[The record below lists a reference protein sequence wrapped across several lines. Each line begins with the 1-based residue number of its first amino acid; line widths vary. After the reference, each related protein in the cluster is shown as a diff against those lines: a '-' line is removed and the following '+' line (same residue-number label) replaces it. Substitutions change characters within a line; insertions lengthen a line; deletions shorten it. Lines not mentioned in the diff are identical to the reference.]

1 MARTE
6 IDAQILLGDLESILQ
21 YRLKRR
27 DKERIFDAYEF
38 ARFHHQEQMR
48 DSGEPFISHPI
59 EVAKILAQFSADNDT
74 IIAGILHD
82 IVEDCNVPLSEIAEK
97 YGDTVALIVDGVTK
111 ISNLKL
117 NEKLESKIV
126 KSRMKVET
134 LRKMLLALS
143 DDPRIIIVKLADR
156 LHNMRTLDF
165 LKDPEK
171 KRDKARETLQIY
183 APIAHRIG
191 MHKIQ
196 AELEDLSF
204 KYEYPEEFKE
214 LKFKVNR
221 KLKERQ
227 DIMDEY
233 KEIVLRE
240 LRKNRISALIEGRVK
255 HLYSIWQKMIK
266 KNRSFDEVF
275 DLIALRIVTGDEVNC
290 YKILGAVHS
299 LWPPMPGR
307 FKDYIA
313 APKSNGYKSL
323 HTTLITHR
331 GEPLEIQIRS
341 ERMHKEAEYGV
352 ASHWVYKEG
361 IDVKDRT
368 WFTQLVD
375 WQKDFIESFKDMESI
390 SRELEVEEVFV
401 FTPKG
406 EVVHLPK
413 GATPIDFAYAIHT
426 EVGHHYAG
434 AKVNDRLVPVNYEL
448 QLGDRVEVIVNKAS
462 EGPSLDWLKYVRAN
476 STKAKIKRFFKN
488 EYSAK
493 LVERGKEIFRKISK
507 RLAVSM
513 DDLIEGEQIKALM
526 NRLGAHNENDLFSK
540 LGDGSVTMGE
550 VLSLLAPKEEEIET
564 LPEETELIKQKQA
577 KGNEV
582 VVGGE
587 TGIAVYFAKCCT
599 PLPGDDIVA
608 VMSSRGISI
617 HTRNCRNL
625 KGISK
630 DKLVEAH
637 WNLDTGGKFSS
648 WIVVEFDSADRTIV
662 NKSLE
667 RLENKNAKVMKYSVE
682 AGRWGY
688 DTLIANILVKDVA
701 HLTSVMENLRG
712 MKGVQNVKRYG
723 GVS

>member
-27 DKERIFDAYEF
+27 EKERIFDAYEF

-74 IIAGILHD
+74 IVAGILHD
-82 IVEDCNVPLSEIAEK
+82 IVEDCNVPLSEIEEK
-97 YGDTVALIVDGVTK
+97 YGETVALIVDGVTK

-143 DDPRIIIVKLADR
+143 EDPRIIIVKLADR

-171 KRDKARETLQIY
+171 KRDKARETIQIY

-275 DLIALRIVTGDEVNC
+275 DLIALRIITGDEVNC

-361 IDVKDRT
+361 IDVKDRS

-448 QLGDRVEVIVNKAS
+448 QLGDRVEVIVNKSS

-488 EYSAK
+488 EDSAK

-507 RLAVSM
+507 RLAISM
-513 DDLIEGEQIKALM
+513 DDLIQGEQIKSLM

-540 LGDGSVTMGE
+540 LGDGSITMGE
-550 VLSLLAPKEEEIET
+550 VLSILAPKEEEVET

-582 VVGGE
+582 TVGGE

-599 PLPGDDIVA
+599 PLPGDDIIA

-617 HTRNCRNL
+617 HNRNCRNL
-625 KGISK
+625 KDISE

-637 WNLDTGGKFSS
+637 WNIVTGGKFSA
-648 WIVVEFDSADRTIV
+648 WIVVEFDGTDKTLIH
-662 NKSLE
+662 KFLE

-701 HLTSVMENLRG
+701 HLTSVMESLRG
-712 MKGVQNVKRYG
+712 MKGVQNVKRFG
-723 GVS
+723 GVA

>member
-6 IDAQILLGDLESILQ
+6 LDAQILLDNLESILQ

-27 DKERIFDAYEF
+27 DKERILDAYEF
-38 ARFHHQEQMR
+38 ARFHHQEQLR
-48 DSGEPFISHPI
+48 DSGEPFVSHPV

-74 IIAGILHD
+74 IVAGLLHD
-82 IVEDCNVPLSEIAEK
+82 IVEDCNVPLSEISEK
-97 YGDTVALIVDGVTK
+97 FGETVALIVDGVTK

-143 DDPRIIIVKLADR
+143 KDPRIIIVKLADR
-156 LHNMRTLDF
+156 LHNMRTLEYI
-165 LKDPEK
+165 KDPEK
-171 KRDKARETLQIY
+171 KKEKARETIQIY

-191 MHKIQ
+191 MHKVQ

-204 KYEYPEEFKE
+204 KYEYPEEFRE
-214 LKFKVNR
+214 LKLKVNR

-240 LRKNRISALIEGRVK
+240 LRKNKIAAVIEGRVK

-266 KNRSFDEVF
+266 KDRSFDEIL
-275 DLIALRIVTGDEVNC
+275 DLIALRIVTSDEVNC

-323 HTTLITHR
+323 HTTLITHK

-361 IDVKDRT
+361 IDVKDRA
-368 WFTQLVD
+368 WFSQLVD

-426 EVGHHYAG
+426 EIGHHYAG

-488 EYSAK
+488 EYSSK
-493 LVERGKEIFRKISK
+493 LIERGKEMFRKISK
-507 RLAVSM
+507 RFAVAM
-513 DDLIEGEQIKALM
+513 DELIASDKIQNLM
-526 NRLGAHNENDLFSK
+526 ARLNAHNENDLFTK
-540 LGDGSVTMGE
+540 LGDGSITMGE
-550 VLSLLAPKEEEIET
+550 VLGVLLPKEEETET
-564 LPEETELIKQKQA
+564 LPEETELLKQKQP

-587 TGIAVYFAKCCT
+587 TGIAVYFAKCCA

-608 VMSSRGISI
+608 VMSNRGISI
-617 HTRNCRNL
+617 HNRNCNNV
-625 KGISK
+625 KDISQ

-637 WNLDTGGKFSS
+637 WSMIAGERFSAS
-648 WIVVEFDSADRTIV
+648 IVVEFEGEDKSMI
-662 NKSLE
+662 NKFLE
-667 RLENKNAKVMKYSVE
+667 RLENKSAKVKKYSVE
-682 AGRWGY
+682 SGKWGY
-688 DTLIANILVKDVA
+688 DTLTANILVKDVV

-712 MKGVQNVKRYG
+712 MKGVQNVKRLG
-723 GVS
+723 GIA

>member
-6 IDAQILLGDLESILQ
+6 LDSQMLLGDLESILQ

-27 DKERIFDAYEF
+27 DKERILEAYEF
-38 ARFHHQEQMR
+38 ARFHHQEQVR
-48 DSGEPFISHPI
+48 DSGEPFVSHPV
-59 EVAKILAQFSADNDT
+59 EVSKILAQFSADNDT
-74 IIAGILHD
+74 IVAGLLHD
-82 IVEDCNVPLSEIAEK
+82 IVEDCNVPLSEITEK
-97 YGDTVALIVDGVTK
+97 FGETVSLIVDGVTK

-117 NEKLESKIV
+117 NEKLESKVV

-143 DDPRIIIVKLADR
+143 NDPRIIIVKLADR
-156 LHNMRTLDF
+156 LHNMRTLDY
-165 LKDPEK
+165 LKDEEK
-171 KRDKARETLQIY
+171 RKDKARETIQIY

-191 MHKIQ
+191 MHKMQ

-204 KYEYPEEFKE
+204 KFEYPEEFKE
-214 LKFKVNR
+214 LKAKVNK

-233 KEIVLRE
+233 KNIVMRE
-240 LRKNRISALIEGRVK
+240 LRKNRIAARIEGRVK
-255 HLYSIWQKMIK
+255 HLYSIWQKMVK

-290 YKILGAVHS
+290 YKILGAAHS

-341 ERMHKEAEYGV
+341 ERMHKEAEFGV

-361 IDVKDRT
+361 IDVKDRS
-368 WFTQLVD
+368 WFSQLVD
-375 WQKDFIESFKDMESI
+375 WQKDLIESFKDIESI
-390 SRELEVEEVFV
+390 SHELAQEEVFV

-406 EVVHLPK
+406 EVVHLPR

-448 QLGDRVEVIVNKAS
+448 KLGDRVEVIVNKAS
-462 EGPSLDWLKYVRAN
+462 DGPSLDWLKYVRAN

-488 EYSAK
+488 EYSNK
-493 LVERGKEIFRKISK
+493 LIERGKEIFRKISK
-507 RLAVSM
+507 RLAVAM
-513 DDLIEGEQIKALM
+513 DELIESEEIQHLM
-526 NRLGAHNENDLFSK
+526 VRLGVHNENDLFAK
-540 LGDGSVTMGE
+540 LGDGSITMGE
-550 VLSLLAPKEEEIET
+550 VLGILVPKDEEVET
-564 LPEETELIKQKQA
+564 LPEETELVKQKQV

-582 VVGGE
+582 IVGGE

-617 HTRNCRNL
+617 HNRDCRNVRD
-625 KGISK
+625 ISRE
-630 DKLVEAH
+630 KLVEAS
-637 WNLDTGGKFSS
+637 WTMASSEKFSA
-648 WIVVEFDSADRTIV
+648 WIVVEFDSSD
-662 NKSLE
+662 KSLMNKITE
-667 RLENKNAKVMKYSVE
+667 RLESKNAKVKKYSVE
-682 AGRWGY
+682 SGKWGY
-688 DTLIANILVKDVA
+688 DTLMANILVKDVGQ
-701 HLTSVMENLRG
+701 LTSVMENLRG
-712 MKGVQNVKRYG
+712 MRGIQSVKRLG

>member
-1 MARTE
+1 MARAE

-27 DKERIFDAYEF
+27 EKERIFDAYEF

-74 IIAGILHD
+74 IVAGILHD

-97 YGDTVALIVDGVTK
+97 YGETVALIVDGVTK

-143 DDPRIIIVKLADR
+143 EDPRIIIVKLADR

-171 KRDKARETLQIY
+171 KRDKARETIQIY

-275 DLIALRIVTGDEVNC
+275 DLIALRIITGDEVNC

-375 WQKDFIESFKDMESI
+375 W
-390 SRELEVEEVFV
+390 
-401 FTPKG
+401 
-406 EVVHLPK
+406 
-413 GATPIDFAYAIHT
+413 
-426 EVGHHYAG
+426 
-434 AKVNDRLVPVNYEL
+434 
-448 QLGDRVEVIVNKAS
+448 
-462 EGPSLDWLKYVRAN
+462 
-476 STKAKIKRFFKN
+476 
-488 EYSAK
+488 
-493 LVERGKEIFRKISK
+493 
-507 RLAVSM
+507 
-513 DDLIEGEQIKALM
+513 
-526 NRLGAHNENDLFSK
+526 
-540 LGDGSVTMGE
+540 
-550 VLSLLAPKEEEIET
+550 
-564 LPEETELIKQKQA
+564 
-577 KGNEV
+577 
-582 VVGGE
+582 
-587 TGIAVYFAKCCT
+587 
-599 PLPGDDIVA
+599 
-608 VMSSRGISI
+608 
-617 HTRNCRNL
+617 
-625 KGISK
+625 
-630 DKLVEAH
+630 
-637 WNLDTGGKFSS
+637 
-648 WIVVEFDSADRTIV
+648 
-662 NKSLE
+662 
-667 RLENKNAKVMKYSVE
+667 
-682 AGRWGY
+682 
-688 DTLIANILVKDVA
+688 
-701 HLTSVMENLRG
+701 
-712 MKGVQNVKRYG
+712 
-723 GVS
+723 

>member
-6 IDAQILLGDLESILQ
+6 IDAQILLSDLESILQ

-48 DSGEPFISHPI
+48 DSGEPFISHPV

-74 IIAGILHD
+74 IVAGILHD

-143 DDPRIIIVKLADR
+143 EDPRIIIVKLADR

-171 KRDKARETLQIY
+171 KRDKAKETIQIY

-191 MHKIQ
+191 MHRIQ
-196 AELEDLSF
+196 AELEDLAF
-204 KYEYPEEFKE
+204 KFEYPEEFKE
-214 LKFKVNR
+214 LKFKVNK

-240 LRKNRISALIEGRVK
+240 LRKNRIPALIEGRVK

-275 DLIALRIVTGDEVNC
+275 DLIALRIITGDEVNC
-290 YKILGAVHS
+290 YKILGAAHS

-361 IDVKDRT
+361 IDVRDRT

-448 QLGDRVEVIVNKAS
+448 KLGDRVEVVVNKAS

-476 STKAKIKRFFKN
+476 STKAKIKRYFKN

-493 LVERGKEIFRKISK
+493 LVERCKEIFRKISR
-507 RLAVSM
+507 RLSVSM
-513 DDLIEGEQIKALM
+513 DDLIEGEQIKSLM
-526 NRLGAHNENDLFSK
+526 SRLGAHNENDLFSK
-540 LGDGSVTMGE
+540 LGDGSITMGE
-550 VLSLLAPKEEEIET
+550 VLSLLAPKEEEIDV

-599 PLPGDDIVA
+599 PLPGDDIIA

-617 HTRNCRNL
+617 HNRNCRNL
-625 KGISK
+625 KDISE
-630 DKLVEAH
+630 DKLVDAH
-637 WNLDTGGKFSS
+637 WNLVTGGRFSA
-648 WIVVEFDSADRTIV
+648 WIVVEFDSTDRTLI
-662 NKSLE
+662 NKFLE

-682 AGRWGY
+682 AGKWGY

-701 HLTSVMENLRG
+701 HLTLVMENLRG
-712 MKGVQNVKRYG
+712 MKGVQNVKRFG
-723 GVS
+723 GVA